1 MKEEI
6 DWKTLAEKIET
17 LDENGKRVP
26 AFDSYRAIEIL
37 IGEDNLRKA
46 VDYYIS
52 GQSGSE
58 LTRSVLWQ
66 IQPWSA
72 MKYCYEI
79 YKSGRDTEERRLA
92 VILLVSIADRRALN
106 WINEFLDD
114 EDEFIQ
120 GSGIS
125 IVAELRLSG
134 WINFEDCEDLLLK
147 AESHAN
153 SNVREQAEFIRGIH
167 LN

>member
-1 MKEEI
+1 MKEEV
-6 DWKTLAEKIET
+6 DWKILAEKIET
-17 LDENGKRVP
+17 PDENGKPVFG
-26 AFDSYRAIEIL
+26 FDANRAIEIL
-37 IGEDNLRKA
+37 IGEGNLRKA
-46 VDYYIS
+46 VDCYIS
-52 GQSGSE
+52 GQSGFE
-58 LTRSVLWQ
+58 LAQSVLRQ

-72 MKYCYEI
+72 MQYCYEI
-79 YKSGRDTEERRLA
+79 YKSERDIDERRLA
-92 VILLVSIADRRALN
+92 VILLVIIADSRALN

-153 SNVREQAEFIRGIH
+153 SNVREQAEYIRGIR